1 MVRIDERG
9 SDGGVSAAEAG
20 QFTAPGWV
28 CDANGVLRRETIHHM
43 GRRLPDFDY
52 KGVRPDNIGELAR
65 AAAKVDGRRD
75 EA

>member
-1 MVRIDERG
+1 MTNGDQALSVVWRDVRR
-9 SDGGVSAAEAG
+9 
-20 QFTAPGWV
+20 W
-28 CDANGVLRRETIHHM
+28 
-43 GRRLPDFDY
+43 RLSEIDY